1 MGIFL
6 NVYICSKVI
15 NYMTLKIQLYGYIS
29 NIFSVQKRT
38 THGSKTFAKTID
50 IFYTGY
56 LYKNYVAQ
64 DLGNNISVLNIIYS
78 TVLFF
83 F

>member
-1 MGIFL
+1 MQQSNKL
-6 NVYICSKVI
+6 YV
-15 NYMTLKIQLYGYIS
+15 TKIQLYGYIS
-29 NIFSVQKRT
+29 NIFV
-38 THGSKTFAKTID
+38 HGSKTFVKTID

-64 DLGNNISVLNIIYS
+64 DLGNNISVLNSIYS

-83 F
+83 C